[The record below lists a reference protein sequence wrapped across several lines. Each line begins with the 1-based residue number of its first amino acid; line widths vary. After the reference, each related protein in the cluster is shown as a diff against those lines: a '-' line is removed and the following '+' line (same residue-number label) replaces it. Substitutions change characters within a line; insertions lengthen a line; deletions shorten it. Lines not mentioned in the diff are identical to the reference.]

1 MAEVQRHAGRVIVLD
16 RGEELFDGPPAEL
29 MRAAGDGDVRE
40 LEGALVAFV
49 ERIEREH
56 EARA

>member
-1 MAEVQRHAGRVIVLD
+1 
-16 RGEELFDGPPAEL
+16 